1 MVVKDIKTNPH
12 VALTVGGIDT
22 GGGAGVVVDLRT
34 FFAYGVFGTLCVSA
48 ITAQNTF
55 EITGIQSV
63 DEAFLM
69 QQIDTVTKDFK
80 VKALKSGMLAN
91 ASLIQALEYGLKSGP
106 LAGIPFICDPVLVAS
121 NGTPL
126 CGDGSRDAYISLLPH
141 ITLLT
146 PNIGEAQILSGIEIN
161 SISDMKIAAK
171 SLVSLGAHSVLIK
184 GGHLK
189 GESSTDIFFDGSE
202 FVVFDAPRVKTENT
216 HGTGCTLSAAITA
229 LVAKGVNLT
238 EAISQAK
245 HYVHNALIGAKEWN
259 LGVGHGPLDHW
270 QST

>member
-1 MVVKDIKTNPH
+1 MVVKDIRSNPD
-12 VALTVGGIDT
+12 VAMTIGGIDT

-34 FFAYGVFGTLCVSA
+34 FFSFGVFGTLCVSA

-80 VKALKSGMLAN
+80 VKAFKSGMLAN
-91 ASLIQALEYGLKSGP
+91 SSLIQVLENALKSGP
-106 LAGIPFICDPVLVAS
+106 LVGIPFICDPVLVAS

-126 CGDGSRDAYISLLPH
+126 SGEASRDAYVSLLPQV
-141 ITLLT
+141 TLLT

-161 SISDMKIAAK
+161 SIDEMKKAAE
-171 SLVSLGAHSVLIK
+171 SLVSLGARSVLIK

-189 GESSTDIFFDGSE
+189 GVRATDIFFDGLE
-202 FVVFDAPRVKTENT
+202 FILFEASWVETSNT

-229 LVAKGVNLT
+229 LVAKGIDLT
-238 EAISQAK
+238 EAIPMAK
-245 HYVHNALIGAKEWN
+245 TYVHSALNGAKEWK
-259 LGVGHGPLDHW
+259 LGLGHGPLDHW
-270 QST
+270 QSL